1 MTEQQKKSTWF
12 QFLWRIS
19 ASHIVSYFIMGV
31 IFSTLLNYKANFA
44 SAALSF
50 MRPTDSPWVAA
61 GPSLQILRGILIALV
76 LWPIHEVFL
85 QRKKGW
91 VTLWLLFLGLAIL
104 GTAGPTPGSLEGLIY
119 TKIPIGYQLL
129 GLPEVVLQTL
139 LFSLFVFYWY
149 KKPAKTWNVF
159 MAIGV
164 GLIVLMSL
172 AGVFLG

>member
-1 MTEQQKKSTWF
+1 MTEQKKASWPK
-12 QFLWRIS
+12 FLWRIS

-31 IFSTLLNYKANFA
+31 IFSTLLNYKGNFA
-44 SAALSF
+44 SSALSF

-61 GPSLQILRGILIALV
+61 GPSLQIIRGILFALV
-76 LWPIHEVFL
+76 LWPIGEVFL

-91 VTLWLLFLGLAIL
+91 VILWLLFLGLAIL
-104 GTAGPTPGSLEGLIY
+104 GTAGPTPGSLEGIIY
-119 TKIPIGYQLL
+119 TKIPIGYHLL
-129 GLPEVVLQTL
+129 GLPEAVLQTL

-149 KKPAKTWNVF
+149 KKPAKTWNVL

-172 AGVFLG
+172 AGVFLR